1 MPQHIGMPFMQT
13 QHMQPF
19 AIIAIM
25 VSQQAW
31 IILQQ
36 ASSPEVQVMHI
47 PDSVISHLHIPMVRL
62 QVIMA
67 APFIIIQQLIMPPLI
82 I

>member
-13 QHMQPF
+13 QQVQPL

-25 VSQQAW
+25 LSQQAW

-47 PDSVISHLHIPMVRL
+47 PDSVISHLHMPMVRL

-67 APFIIIQQLIMPPLI
+67 APFIIMQQLIIPPLI